1 MNKLQQQR
9 LKKLNS
15 LLMEQK
21 LPDSMIRDI
30 EIRRGGQGYSAGDVA
45 LYGAAAT
52 GGVGVSV
59 ATVKGFLG
67 LFKQNP
73 KAMIEAMKA
82 AGVGAEE
89 IAKVEAAA
97 GQNLT
102 NPSRTRRALRAI
114 AKPFKFVMEK
124 SSGAVKNTIG
134 EGIKSF
140 WKNAAA
146 QQRYFGKTSKFV
158 FDKASGKLIE
168 KMTTKQIEVAA
179 KEAGKKAFQRTL
191 ERSIARR
198 TATALEKG
206 AKLAAKEGKKRLANE
221 LVKKSGKVIE
231 AEKRLA
237 QASQKALDAAKKLD
251 TMKAANRLKPFTH
264 GTNQIKRAED
274 ALKAAKELEKKAAKS
289 LKGIGK
295 RAIKR
300 AEREAIKK
308 LEAEAVKKGISKAEQ
323 KAIEAAARK
332 TATEAGERMTAR
344 VGAQLTA
351 QGGRTANIGAR
362 MAATKAAEKTAM
374 TAGAQLTGAAGAGA
388 ALSAAFAVL
397 TAAEVGYY
405 IGKGLN
411 AWLFSQTETEEQ
423 ADRIKKGLD
432 SVQYAQDELDV
443 YFGLGSR
450 LCRSEVECLPRGEIG
465 GYSYETASSE
475 ESWTSSFFGLD
486 YGGRNKTK
494 LGFGRFVQVRGFNT
508 KDTLVIFGMLNSI
521 IQDDLKNKRI
531 VLADDGKK
539 YEVKSN
545 AKVKKYIKPFIDF
558 INFAKKYP
566 YAFDTVKNSPEGLKS
581 ASTIVTVLGLQPIK
595 IDGKE
600 VSEEMA
606 NVEEIVDGYYKAMK
620 GVNLTSSGDRVVFG
634 LSARLMK
641 DPELT
646 RKVEL
651 RFDEKYGQSWD
662 TLRNGI
668 DGDFDGD
675 DYKRAIAPFLNS
687 DKVLGPIGKKK
698 PDDKPT
704 RGPTPAG
711 PSKCDNYPITFGCTG
726 KPVGNM
732 LFIATLGTDKGIE
745 LLSKDKERINKLI
758 DAGVFNNEVKEIFKQ
773 VMPAGEFNAWERKG
787 FTLEKNSRIDRWFD
801 RTASKKGISESLD
814 FYSKLRKNKNNNLTK
829 LLMERM

>member
-1 MNKLQQQR
+1 
-9 LKKLNS
+9 
-15 LLMEQK
+15 MEQEGV
-21 LPDSMIRDI
+21 PDSIK
-30 EIRRGGQGYSAGDVA
+30 RGIQRGTVPGYSATTVG
-45 LYGAAAT
+45 LAAA
-52 GGVGVSV
+52 GGAGTFGVSV
-59 ATVKGFLG
+59 AAVKGFLG

-89 IAKVEAAA
+89 IAKIEAAA

-124 SSGAVKNTIG
+124 SSSAVKNTIG

-198 TATALEKG
+198 TATALKKG
-206 AKLAAKEGKKRLANE
+206 AELAAKKGKDELAKQ
-221 LVKKSGKVIE
+221 LVKNSGKVIE

-251 TMKAANRLKPFTH
+251 AMKAANRLKPFTH

-289 LKGIGK
+289 LKEVGK
-295 RAIKR
+295 RAIKT
-300 AEREAIKK
+300 AEKK
-308 LEAEAVKKGISKAEQ
+308 AVEQLKKKAVEKGISKAEQ

-344 VGAQLTA
+344 VSAQLTA
-351 QGGRTANIGAR
+351 QGGRTASVGAR

-423 ADRIKKGLD
+423 TDRIKKGLD

-494 LGFGRFVQVRGFNT
+494 LGFGRFIQIRGFNT
-508 KDTLVIFGMLNSI
+508 KDTLVIFGMLYSI

-531 VLADDGKK
+531 VLDDDGKK

-566 YAFDTVKNSPEGLKS
+566 YAFDTVKNSPQGLKS

-600 VSEEMA
+600 VTEEMA

-620 GVNLTSSGDRVVFG
+620 GLGSKNKVVFG

-687 DKVLGPIGKKK
+687 DKVLGPIGKEKK

-704 RGPTPAG
+704 PGPTPAG

>member
-1 MNKLQQQR
+1 
-9 LKKLNS
+9 
-15 LLMEQK
+15 MEQK

-30 EIRRGGQGYSAGDVA
+30 AIRRGGQGYSAGDVA

-140 WKNAAA
+140 WKNTAA

-198 TATALEKG
+198 TATAVKKSAE
-206 AKLAAKEGKKRLANE
+206 LAAKKGKKELAKQ
-221 LVKKSGKVIE
+221 LVKNSDKVIK

-237 QASQKALDAAKKLD
+237 QASQKVADATKKLD
-251 TMKAANRLKPFTH
+251 S
-264 GTNQIKRAED
+264 
-274 ALKAAKELEKKAAKS
+274 LKAAQKGPFSKRPGTLKLDQAERALKTARQAEKKAATS
-289 LKGIGK
+289 LKGVSK
-295 RAIKR
+295 RAIAR
-300 AEREAIKK
+300 AEKEAIKK
-308 LEAEAVKKGISKAEQ
+308 LKDQAVKKGISKAEQ

-332 TATEAGERMTAR
+332 TATEAGERATAR
-344 VGAQLTA
+344 IGAQLAA
-351 QGGRTANIGAR
+351 QGGRTASIGAR

-374 TAGAQLTGAAGAGA
+374 TAGAQLAGAAGAGA
-388 ALSAAFAVL
+388 ALSAAFSVL

-423 ADRIKKGLD
+423 KDRIKKGLD

-450 LCRSEVECLPRGEIG
+450 LCRSEVECLPRGEMG
-465 GYSYETASSE
+465 GYNYETASSE

-494 LGFGRFVQVRGFNT
+494 LGFGRFIQVPGFNN
-508 KDTLVIFGMLNSI
+508 KDMLVIVGMLNSI

-545 AKVKKYIKPFIDF
+545 AKVKKYIKPFIDVVK
-558 INFAKKYP
+558 NYP
-566 YAFDTVKNSPEGLKS
+566 MAFGRVKNSPQGLKS
-581 ASTIVTVLGLQPIK
+581 VSTIVTVLGLQPIK

-600 VSEEMA
+600 VTEEMA

-620 GVNLTSSGDRVVFG
+620 GAGSKNQVVFG

-704 RGPTPAG
+704 PGPTPAG